1 MSKINDTNQPSES
14 KDERTQVR
22 RSDRQVHDE
31 AWIQVFMQNAP
42 VGTLATMQDGQPYVN
57 TNLFAYDAETHSIIM
72 HTARKGRTRTNIEN
86 TTEGTAQ
93 NDATNSQDSNAT
105 LHGKQV
111 TFTIMEMGRLL
122 PAPESL
128 EFSVEY
134 ASVVVFGKAHVIS
147 DEQEGLQALQLIM
160 DKYAPHLKAGHGDDS
175 DYRPPVPEELKRTS
189 VFRISIEAWTGK
201 KKEVETHEGA
211 YWYDERPML
220 KSVRQRPAWRG
231 SVQAIQIAPEEG
243 APVKSVTSIEAS
255 AGRGLIGDR
264 YCAPKPLSPEE
275 RTGTDVTLVAIEDVE
290 ALAEDGI
297 HITPL
302 DTRRNIV
309 TQGVPLNYLVGK
321 RFRLGNAILEG
332 VLLCEPCATL
342 GKYTGKGN
350 RIVNSMLHRGGLRA
364 NVIRSGLIHT
374 GDTIVP
380 LEDVGA

>member
-1 MSKINDTNQPSES
+1 MSKINDSNQPSQS
-14 KDERTQVR
+14 QDERTKVR
-22 RSDRQVHDE
+22 RSDRQVSDE

-42 VGTLATMQDGQPYVN
+42 VGTLATVQDGQPYVN
-57 TNLFAYDAETHSIIM
+57 TNLFAYDATTHSIIM
-72 HTARKGRTRTNIEN
+72 HTARKGRTRTNVED
-86 TTEGTAQ
+86 TG
-93 NDATNSQDSNAT
+93 DSSVID
-105 LHGKQV
+105 GKDV

-134 ASVVVFGKAHVIS
+134 ASVVVFGKAHVIT
-147 DEQEGLQALQLIM
+147 DEAEGLQALQRIM
-160 DKYAPHLKAGHGDDS
+160 DKYAPHLQAGHDDS
-175 DYRPPVPEELKRTS
+175 ADYRPPVPEELKRTS
-189 VFRISIEAWTGK
+189 VFRVNIEAWTGK
-201 KKEVETHEGA
+201 KKEVDEHTGA
-211 YWYDERPML
+211 YWYDDRPML

-243 APVKSVTSIEAS
+243 APVQTVESIEAS

-264 YCAPKPLSPEE
+264 YCASKPLSPQE
-275 RTGTDVTLVAIEDVE
+275 RTGTDVTLVAVEDVE

-321 RFRLGNAILEG
+321 RFRVGNAILEG

-364 NVIRSGLIHT
+364 NIVRSGRIHA

-380 LEDVGA
+380 LDEVGA